1 MGTPIRTLPLNALR
15 SFDAAARHLS
25 FAAAA
30 AELGV
35 TAAAVSVQVR
45 RLEEWVGAP
54 LFIRG
59 HRSIALS
66 GTGQTLAPRLTAL
79 FVEME
84 RLLSG
89 VADFEATSLQISAM
103 PTFASKW
110 VAPRLSSFIAR
121 HRHIQVRIV
130 GADRR
135 ADFERDGVDIGLR
148 YGDGDYPDLYCELI
162 AQAMA
167 FPVCSPALAARCGSD
182 PARIDPAQLLHDE
195 SSLVAPGL
203 PTWSTWFAEAGV
215 PRDIDS
221 SGVLFGNSHM
231 SLSAAIAGQGFALG
245 LAPLVDDD
253 LAAGRLVKPFAVEIP
268 SAFGFWF
275 VCRKDRAHEPKIAAF
290 RTWIFE
296 QIAHSQPNT
305 KARTT
310 VTLF

>member
-1 MGTPIRTLPLNALR
+1 MATTIRMLPLNALR

-35 TAAAVSVQVR
+35 TPAAVSVQVR

-54 LFIRG
+54 LFVRG

-66 GTGQTLAPRLTAL
+66 ATGQTLAPRLTSL

-84 RLLSG
+84 RLLSE
-89 VADFEATSLQISAM
+89 VADLDATSLQISAM

-121 HRHIQVRIV
+121 HPDIQVRIM
-130 GADRR
+130 GADRHT
-135 ADFERDGVDIGLR
+135 DFDRDGIDIGLR
-148 YGDGDYPDLYCELI
+148 YGDGDYADLHCELI
-162 AQAMA
+162 ARAMA
-167 FPVCSPALAARCGSD
+167 FPVCSPALAEECGGD
-182 PARIDPAQLLHDE
+182 PARIDPARLLHDE

-203 PTWSTWFAEAGV
+203 PTWSAWFATAGV
-215 PRDIDS
+215 ERASD
-221 SGVLFGNSHM
+221 GGGALFSNSHM
-231 SLSAAIAGQGFALG
+231 ALSAAVAGQGFALG

-253 LAAGRLVKPFAVEIP
+253 LAAGRLVKPFDVEIS

-275 VCRKDRAHEPKIAAF
+275 VCRKDRLHEPKIDAF
-290 RTWIFE
+290 RRWTFE
-296 QIAHSQPNT
+296 QAGGE
-305 KARTT
+305 ARA
-310 VTLF
+310 

>member
-1 MGTPIRTLPLNALR
+1 MATPIRTLPLNALR
-15 SFDAAARHLS
+15 SFDAAARHLG

-59 HRSIALS
+59 NRSITLS
-66 GTGQTLAPRLTAL
+66 ATGRTLAPRLTAL

-89 VADFEATSLQISAM
+89 VADFEATSLQISSM

-135 ADFERDGVDIGLR
+135 SDFDHDGVDIGLR
-148 YGDGDYPDLYCELI
+148 YGEADDTDLHCERI
-162 AQAMA
+162 AHATA
-167 FPVCSPALAARCGSD
+167 FPVCSPALAAQCG
-182 PARIDPAQLLHDE
+182 PDPAQIDPLLLLHDE

-203 PTWSTWFAEAGV
+203 PTWSTWFAQAGV
-215 PRDIDS
+215 PRDIES
-221 SGVLFGNSHM
+221 SGALFGNSHM
-231 SLSAAIAGQGFALG
+231 SLSAAVAGQGFALG

-268 SAFGFWF
+268 SAFSFWF
-275 VCRKDRAHEPKIAAF
+275 VCRKDRVHEPKIAAF
-290 RTWIFE
+290 RSWIFE
-296 QIAHSQPNT
+296 QVAKQPH
-305 KARTT
+305 
-310 VTLF
+310 

>member
-1 MGTPIRTLPLNALR
+1 LCTFNIPETGMGTPIRTLPLNALR

-162 AQAMA
+162 AQA
-167 FPVCSPALAARCGSD
+167 
-182 PARIDPAQLLHDE
+182 RIDPAQLLHDE

-275 VCRKDRAHEPKIAAF
+275 VCRKDRLHEPKIAAF
-290 RTWIFE
+290 RSWLFE
-296 QIAHSQPNT
+296 QIGQ
-305 KARTT
+305 RR
-310 VTLF
+310 